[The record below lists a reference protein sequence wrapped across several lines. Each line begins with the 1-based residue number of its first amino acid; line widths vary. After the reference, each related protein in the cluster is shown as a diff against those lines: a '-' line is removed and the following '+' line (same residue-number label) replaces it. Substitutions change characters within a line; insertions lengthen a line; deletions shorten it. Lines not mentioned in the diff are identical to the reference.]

1 MLIKLFMTKIVV
13 DFHRAKAL
21 IKNEI
26 LLDDVTFQIHEGEFW
41 YFLGRTGSGKSTVL
55 KLIYAELPFEGE
67 RGIVLDYDLSK
78 IRSRDIPY
86 LRRKIG
92 MVFQDFQLLTDRNVF
107 KNLEF
112 VLKATGWNDKT
123 KREERIHQVLEKVGM
138 LAHMGKMPHQLSG
151 GEQQKVCIARA
162 LLNEP
167 ELLLFDEPT
176 GNLDPL
182 SSAEVLEIILEL
194 KSTGKTIIMA
204 THDILMVEKYPAPI
218 LWFQDQ
224 RVIKQDEIK
233 RLRIY
238 E

>member
-1 MLIKLFMTKIVV
+1 LLIKLFMTKIVV

>member
-21 IKNEI
+21 IKKEI
-26 LLDDVTFQIHEGEFW
+26 ILDDVTFQIHEGEFW

-55 KLIYAELPFEGE
+55 KLIYAELSFEGE
-67 RGIVLDYDLSK
+67 KGIVLNYDLSK
-78 IRSRDIPY
+78 IRSRNIPY

-112 VLKATGWNDKT
+112 VLKATGCNDKT